1 MKIQIKPLVINLA
14 VSLGT
19 GGLSALGSMNAMK
32 TYGELNQPP
41 LAPPAIVFPIVWTV
55 LFLLM
60 GISAYLICI
69 RPSPYQ
75 IRALVTYGISLVF
88 NFLWSILFFN
98 ASLFLFAFFWL
109 IALWIL
115 IIVTIFLYHKI
126 YPKAAWLQI
135 PYLLWVTF
143 AGYLNFMIYLLN

>member
-19 GGLSALGSMNAMK
+19 GGLSALVSMNAMK

-75 IRALVTYGISLVF
+75 KRALVTYGISLVF

-98 ASLFLFAFFWL
+98 AGLFF
-109 IALWIL
+109 
-115 IIVTIFLYHKI
+115 IVTVALYME
-126 YPKAAWLQI
+126 
-135 PYLLWVTF
+135 VTVADF
-143 AGYLNFMIYLLN
+143 FKNWR